1 VSEVGARR
9 CAFVSPSPSSPPP
22 LPLPPPPSITTTTAS
37 PRVCLGNLFY
47 QASGIGPAVDA
58 HNGIGF
64 DYDTLSVYDW
74 YVYMYVGPY
83 QS

>member
-1 VSEVGARR
+1 M
-9 CAFVSPSPSSPPP
+9 
-22 LPLPPPPSITTTTAS
+22 
-37 PRVCLGNLFY
+37 CLGNLFY